1 MLPSPMNPPTKL
13 LNRAQVKRFALDC
26 AATRAHRFTRVSAS
40 FLLGC
45 ETSLKEYIRRQVKS
59 HPSKGKTLR

>member
-1 MLPSPMNPPTKL
+1 MPLPMKAETKL

-26 AATRAHRFTRVSAS
+26 ASSRAHRFTRVGAA

-45 ETSLKEYIRRQVKS
+45 EAYLKEHIRR
-59 HPSKGKTLR
+59 

>member
-1 MLPSPMNPPTKL
+1 MKAETKL

-26 AATRAHRFTRVSAS
+26 AATRAHRFTRISAA

-45 ETSLKEYIRRQVKS
+45 EACLREHIRRQVRS
-59 HPSKGKTLR
+59 QPSKGKTLQ